1 MLKCILSLLVHH
13 LNENIKI
20 MLMYWQVCSVIACVP
35 LVGTVVLT
43 AFPGSEGLMFP
54 SDLRLRHF
62 YEQHT
67 VE

>member
-1 MLKCILSLLVHH
+1 MLSLLVHH
-13 LNENIKI
+13 LNEKIKI
-20 MLMYWQVCSVIACVP
+20 ILMYWQVYSVIVYVP

-43 AFPGSEGLMFP
+43 AFPDCEGLVFP

-62 YEQHT
+62 YEQHV

>member
-1 MLKCILSLLVHH
+1 MLKYILSLLMHH

-20 MLMYWQVCSVIACVP
+20 TLMHWQVCSVIHSVA

-43 AFPGSEGLMFP
+43 AFPDSGGLMFP

-62 YEQHT
+62 YEQHI